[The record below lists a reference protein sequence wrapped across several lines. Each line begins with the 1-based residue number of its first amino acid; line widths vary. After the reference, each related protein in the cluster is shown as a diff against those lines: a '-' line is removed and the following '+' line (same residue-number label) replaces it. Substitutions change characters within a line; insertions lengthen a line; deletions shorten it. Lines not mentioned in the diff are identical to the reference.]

1 MEGFE
6 KLVAQSIGKQKV
18 PVVVVGEREKADFV
32 MSGEAHLKTPN
43 WIKGTLFATP
53 HGKGNISIKD
63 ARTGDEVFAYKF
75 TRVDTNKTDY
85 QVYQA
90 WANACASRLKK
101 AMKKEVKREA
111 SLLPH

>member
-1 MEGFE
+1 MERFD
-6 KLVAQSIGKQKV
+6 KLLSQSITKHKI
-18 PVVVVGEREKADFV
+18 PVVLVEEREKADFV

-63 ARTGDEVFAYKF
+63 ARTGNEVFAYKF

-85 QVYQA
+85 QVYQT
-90 WANACASRLKK
+90 WANACAGHLKK
-101 AMKKEVKREA
+101 AMKNEVKREA